1 MQDNRASKSYKNFVE
16 VICVYMDTFEGIIS
30 IDEILRTPYPLF
42 YDVLLKQ
49 LERKKKKQE
58 RLKQNRDTLVG
69 TTYSA
74 GDFR

>member
-1 MQDNRASKSYKNFVE
+1 
-16 VICVYMDTFEGIIS
+16 MDTFEGIIS

-49 LERKKKKQE
+49 LERKKKKLE
-58 RLKQNRDTLVG
+58 RLKQNRDTLVS